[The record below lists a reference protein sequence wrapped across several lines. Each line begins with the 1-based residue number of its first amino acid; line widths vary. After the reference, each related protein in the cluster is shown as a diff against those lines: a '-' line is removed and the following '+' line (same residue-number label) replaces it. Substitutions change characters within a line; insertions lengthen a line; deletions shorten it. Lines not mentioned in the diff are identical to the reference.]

1 MTLSKAKRRAYELRQ
16 KDTGWG
22 RVIAHFIPYYGL
34 YYAISR
40 RTITP
45 LFYALIAFG
54 AFGISLIIS
63 LIIIESLNLLSLE
76 PTTEW
81 AEGVA
86 GLMVLAA
93 NTAQTIGVKLGINKA
108 RKYARIILETEGWNQ
123 RTTPTSILV

>member
-22 RVIAHFIPYYGL
+22 RVIAHLIPYYGL

-45 LFYALIAFG
+45 LFYA
-54 AFGISLIIS
+54 FGISLIILS
-63 LIIIESLNLLSLE
+63 LLSLE
-76 PTTEW
+76 TTTEW
-81 AEGVA
+81 AEGVV
-86 GLMVLAA
+86 GVSWVLAV
-93 NTAQTIGVKLGINKA
+93 NIPQTIGVKLGINKA

>member
-1 MTLSKAKRRAYELRQ
+1 MTLSNTKRRAYELRQ

-22 RVIAHFIPYYGL
+22 RAIAHFIPFYGL

-45 LFYALIAFG
+45 FFY
-54 AFGISLIIS
+54 AFGITLITIT
-63 LIIIESLNLLSLE
+63 IIIESLNLLSLE
-76 PTTEW
+76 LTTEW

-86 GLMVLAA
+86 GLMELPAV
-93 NTAQTIGVKLGINKA
+93 TAQTIGVKLGINKA
-108 RKYARIILETEGWNQ
+108 RKYARIILETEGRNQ

>member
-45 LFYALIAFG
+45 LFYA
-54 AFGISLIIS
+54 FGISLIAFGII
-63 LIIIESLNLLSLE
+63 LIILIILESLNLLSLE

-123 RTTPTSILV
+123 RTTLTSYS

>member
-22 RVIAHFIPYYGL
+22 RVIAHLIPYYGL

-45 LFYALIAFG
+45 LFYAFGISLI
-54 AFGISLIIS
+54 AFGISLIILS
-63 LIIIESLNLLSLE
+63 LLSLE
-76 PTTEW
+76 TTTEW
-81 AEGVA
+81 AEGVV
-86 GLMVLAA
+86 GVSWVLAV
-93 NTAQTIGVKLGINKA
+93 NIPQTIGVKLGINKA

>member
-1 MTLSKAKRRAYELRQ
+1 MTLSKAKRRTYELRQ

-22 RVIAHFIPYYGL
+22 RVIAHLIPFYGL

-45 LFYALIAFG
+45 FFY
-54 AFGISLIIS
+54 AFGISLIGFGIS
-63 LIIIESLNLLSLE
+63 LIILSLLSLE
-76 PTTEW
+76 TTTEW
-81 AEGVA
+81 AEGVV
-86 GLMVLAA
+86 GVSWVLAV
-93 NTAQTIGVKLGINKA
+93 NIPQTIGVKLGINKA

>member
-45 LFYALIAFG
+45 LFYAFGIILIAFG
-54 AFGISLIIS
+54 IFGIS

-123 RTTPTSILV
+123 RTTLTSYS

>member
-54 AFGISLIIS
+54 IIILI

-86 GLMVLAA
+86 GFMVLAA